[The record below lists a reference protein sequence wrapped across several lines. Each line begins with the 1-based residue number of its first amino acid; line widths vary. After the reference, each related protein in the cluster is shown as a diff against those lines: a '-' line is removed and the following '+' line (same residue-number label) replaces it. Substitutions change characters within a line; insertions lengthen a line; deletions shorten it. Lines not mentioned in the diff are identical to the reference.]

1 MWKCRAITRRPAA
14 LYISLVMRRNFILA
28 LLLLNVPIVCYVY
41 YKLNL
46 LNYAWYNR
54 VHRSVLHCHT
64 TPEDME
70 ALINL
75 SKDLHNALNALNVTH
90 WLAYGR

>member
-1 MWKCRAITRRPAA
+1 MSYPLGRNVK
-14 LYISLVMRRNFILA
+14 LVLRRNFILA
-28 LLLLNVPIVCYVY
+28 LFLLNIPVVCYVY

-54 VHRSVLHCHT
+54 AHRSVLHCHI
-64 TPEDME
+64 TPEDMDD
-70 ALINL
+70 LINL
-75 SKDLHNALNALNVTH
+75 SKDLHRTLTDLNVTH

>member
-1 MWKCRAITRRPAA
+1 MRHSFGLNVKIV
-14 LYISLVMRRNFILA
+14 LRRNFILT
-28 LLLLNVPIVCYVY
+28 LFLLNVPVLCYVY

-54 VHRSVLHCHT
+54 AHRSILHCHT
-64 TPEDME
+64 APEDME

-75 SKDLHNALNALNVTH
+75 SKDLHNTLRVLNVTH

>member
-1 MWKCRAITRRPAA
+1 MRHPFGLSVRIA
-14 LYISLVMRRNFILA
+14 LRRNFILA
-28 LLLLNVPIVCYVY
+28 LFILNIPVICYVY

-54 VHRSVLHCHT
+54 AHRSSLHCHT
-64 TPEDME
+64 THEDMN
-70 ALINL
+70 ALIHLANE
-75 SKDLHNALNALNVTH
+75 LHKTLQDLNVTH